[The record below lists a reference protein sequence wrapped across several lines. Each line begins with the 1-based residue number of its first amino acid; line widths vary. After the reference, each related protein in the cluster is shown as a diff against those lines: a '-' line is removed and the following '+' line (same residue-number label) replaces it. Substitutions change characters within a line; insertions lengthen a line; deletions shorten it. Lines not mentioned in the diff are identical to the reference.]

1 MRISEQLRRAHD
13 VASPNPVLEQRS
25 TLLLRQRSA
34 AAFTIIEVMIAM
46 GIFFMA
52 IFAILSLVSSNLRI
66 ARRLQE
72 PQVDAGM
79 LVAQLS
85 LTNQLQ
91 EGSDS
96 GDFGEL
102 YPGYKWESQ
111 ITEVGTNGLFQVEYL
126 VTGPTIRGQDPVQSH
141 LSVLMWRP
149 NSVAGLS
156 SGTFGRGGLR

>member
-1 MRISEQLRRAHD
+1 MRISEQLRRVHGT
-13 VASPNPVLEQRS
+13 ASANP
-25 TLLLRQRSA
+25 
-34 AAFTIIEVMIAM
+34 AFTIIEVMIAM
-46 GIFFMA
+46 GIFFLA

-91 EGSDS
+91 ESSDS

-126 VTGPTIRGQDPVQSH
+126 VTGPSIRGQDPVQSH
-141 LSVLMWRP
+141 MSVLMWRP

-156 SGTFGRGGLR
+156 TSSFGSGGLR